1 MLIRSHRFASSFA
14 LVTVLAGVPLLGCGG
29 AQTSTASQP
38 GAVRAPV
45 APNANADIK
54 IFTDA
59 LGDVPLTQPQRA
71 EVERLAADADGRH
84 ADVTAARKGLEL
96 ALADQVD
103 AGRIDRAALQP
114 KIDALVAAVQHTQ
127 GPDRT
132 ALEQLHTLLDPDQRV
147 AFANALDS
155 RLHERMGEVRHGQRM
170 REWAD
175 ALKLTEDQRGKI
187 REMLKEQGEKNHPMQ
202 AAKDGMS
209 RGAKILGAFKSDRFV
224 FDEVAPAQDLR
235 ERVTGAVDRFLGLA
249 TQVLPVLTPEQRTAA
264 SQRLRSKADSLG
276 LGP

>member
-84 ADVTAARKGLEL
+84 ADVPAARKGLEL

>member
-1 MLIRSHRFASSFA
+1 MMIRSHRLASSFA
-14 LVTVLAGVPLLGCGG
+14 LVAVLAAAPLFGCGG
-29 AQTSTASQP
+29 AQTSMVFQP

-59 LGDVPLTQPQRA
+59 LGDVPLAPPQRA
-71 EVERLAADADGRH
+71 EVEKLASDADGRH
-84 ADVTAARKGLEL
+84 ADITAARKALEL

-103 AGRIDRAALQP
+103 AGRIDHAALQR
-114 KIDALVAAVQHTQ
+114 KIDALVAAVQRTQ
-127 GPDRT
+127 APDRT
-132 ALEQLHTLLDPDQRV
+132 AFEQLHTLLDPDQRV
-147 AFANALDS
+147 AFVNALES
-155 RLHERMGEVRHGQRM
+155 RIHERMGELRHGKRM
-170 REWAD
+170 REWAA
-175 ALKLTEDQRGKI
+175 ALDLTEDQRGKI
-187 REMLKEQGEKNHPMQ
+187 REMLEEQGEKNHPLQ
-202 AAKDGMS
+202 AVKDGMQ
-209 RGAKILGAFKSDRFV
+209 RGAKILGAFKTERFV

>member
-249 TQVLPVLTPEQRTAA
+249 TQVLPVLSPEQRTAA
-264 SQRLRSKADSLG
+264 SQRLRSKGDSMG
-276 LGP
+276 IGP